1 MALTTCLLTYSC
13 ERTKIPG
20 LKFREKG
27 RRNLLAKDPS
37 SRNCMKRRETFHVF
51 QRAHLSRIS
60 SARDFSTRGFQSAR
74 FCRLLPLRG
83 KSCKGNLVPFRQDT
97 ARNSR
102 TRPLLIAP
110 SFLLHRSSELLLR
123 LDRYWIMIF
132 HQN

>member
-20 LKFREKG
+20 LKFCEKG

-37 SRNCMKRRETFHVF
+37 RNYMKRRETFHVF
-51 QRAHLSRIS
+51 QQAHLSRIS

-102 TRPLLIAP
+102 TRPLLVAP
-110 SFLLHRSSELLLR
+110 SFLKQRTSSTIGSLLGNDFSSELR
-123 LDRYWIMIF
+123 NY
-132 HQN
+132 